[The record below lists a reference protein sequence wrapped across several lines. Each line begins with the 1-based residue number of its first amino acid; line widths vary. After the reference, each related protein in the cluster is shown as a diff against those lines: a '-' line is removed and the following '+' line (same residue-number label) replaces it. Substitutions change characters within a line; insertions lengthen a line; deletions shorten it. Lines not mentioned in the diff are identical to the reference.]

1 MRLKDLLPLMFLLV
15 TLPAHQ
21 AAGQECAVDEAAGES
36 SERFTTDEFSTE
48 ETDVRLL
55 SPWLKTDNGF
65 TATPV
70 YYGEVFT
77 NAHGGIA
84 TRNSTQYEGLLDL
97 SLDFDL
103 ETLQAPIPGRVNL
116 LFQNTHGRGLER
128 NVGATQILSS
138 IDSLNNIT
146 QISELW
152 WEFGLFENR
161 ITMRV
166 GKQDLSSEFITMD
179 SASDFINS
187 AFGLSPSAGLPSF
200 PSPSPAILMMTDLR
214 PDLSFKAGLWD
225 AYHGGENEV
234 FSRNGSALFVGEV
247 EYRYTIL
254 ESQLPGIFTIGA
266 TYETPGIDPAGTI
279 PNSFGYYIQFEQLL
293 YREAG
298 SEKNSPQG
306 LFFFAQHFPTSSDGN
321 SPFPQIP
328 KDVLAGLTYTG
339 LLHSRD
345 TDIIGAGIGW
355 VELDA
360 GGTDEEFM
368 IELFYKAKINSTL
381 TIQPDLQYINT
392 PSGLFPDALVAGI
405 RFQLDL

>member
-1 MRLKDLLPLMFLLV
+1 MFLLIA
-15 TLPAHQ
+15 LPAYQ
-21 AAGQECAVDEAAGES
+21 AAGQEYEIEAATGQPPES
-36 SERFTTDEFSTE
+36 FTAEEFAAPDE

-84 TRNSTQYEGLLDL
+84 TRNSTHYEGLLDL
-97 SLDFDL
+97 ALDFDFEKMQL
-103 ETLQAPIPGRVNL
+103 PIPGRAAL
-116 LFQNTHGRGLER
+116 LFQNTHGRGLEQ
-128 NVGATQILSS
+128 NVGATQIISS

-152 WEFGLFENR
+152 WEVGLFENR
-161 ITMRV
+161 ITMRA

-200 PSPSPAILMMTDLR
+200 PAPSPAIILMTELT
-214 PDLSFKAGLWD
+214 PDLSLKAGIWD
-225 AYHGGENEV
+225 AYHNGGNEV
-234 FSRNGSALFVGEV
+234 FSRNGSALLIAEL
-247 EYRYTIL
+247 EYRYSVL
-254 ESQLPGIFTIGA
+254 NSQLPGIFTMGA
-266 TYETPGIDPAGTI
+266 THETGGTDPAGTI
-279 PNSFGYYIQFEQLL
+279 PKAFGYYFQIEQLL
-293 YREAG
+293 FREAG
-298 SEKNSPQG
+298 SDENSPQG
-306 LFFFAQHFPTSSDGN
+306 LFLFAQHFPTISDIS

-339 LLHSRD
+339 LIRGRD
-345 TDIIGAGIGW
+345 KDIAGAGIGW
-355 VELDA
+355 VELK
-360 GGTDEEFM
+360 GRGTGEEFM
-368 IELFYKAKINSTL
+368 VELFYKAKINSTL
-381 TIQPDLQYINT
+381 TIQPDLQYINS
-392 PSGLFPDALVAGI
+392 PSGIFPDTLVAGI